1 MTEKETRKFLAEH
14 MQRESPELYK
24 KIQQANEKKKQ
35 FISDLID
42 IACSIE
48 DEHEMMDKASDIYT
62 DSDVHFTTA
71 EEILIEKI
79 LRIKHKEHINKAVVK
94 DDQQIQYWL
103 QTLLKY
109 REYDNANKLDKPVF
123 EYIDKLARG
132 IINQYLIRVGVGRPK
147 GKGLKIF
154 KYNGKEYHTI
164 QECADDY
171 GITRQGMHKRLK
183 KQGII

>member
-1 MTEKETRKFLAEH
+1 MTEKEKRQYLMDRVKIEC
-14 MQRESPELYK
+14 PEMWER
-24 KIQQANEKKKQ
+24 IQQGKEKKKQ

-42 IACSIE
+42 IACSTE
-48 DEHEMMDKASDIYT
+48 GVDEMMDKVGEAYNTSTY
-62 DSDVHFTTA
+62 SFTTI

-79 LRIKHKEHINKAVVK
+79 LLIKHKESLNKAVIK
-94 DDQQIQYWL
+94 DDQQIQNWL
-103 QTLLKY
+103 QYLLKY

-123 EYIDKLARG
+123 EYIDELARG

-147 GKGLKIF
+147 GKGVKLF

-171 GITRQGMHKRLK
+171 GISKQGMHKKLK
-183 KQGII
+183 KLGII